1 MFIDRARI
9 YVEAGNG
16 GDGMSSFRREKF
28 VEKGGPNGGNGGR
41 GGDVILVADKN
52 LNTLIDFRYKRKYVA
67 KRGGQGGTK
76 NCTGMRADNVYVKVP
91 MGTLVRDDVTGAV
104 MADLTEDGQEYIAAK
119 GGRGGKGNAC
129 YVTSTN
135 RAPTFAEKGEP
146 GENRWLKLELK
157 LLADVGLVGYPSVG
171 KSSIIAQVS
180 AARPEIA
187 AYHFT
192 TLSPVLGVVRIDEE
206 RSFVLADIPG
216 LIEGAHEGVGLGH
229 DFLRHVERTKVL
241 LHIVDVAGVD
251 GRDPI
256 EDFDKINNELAQYS
270 ERLARRKQL
279 VVANKMDLP
288 EAQENFGRLKEYVEA
303 KGYEI
308 TKASAATGEGLRELM
323 FQAYELLEA
332 YVPEEDEQELSRFD
346 EIDPDSYEIVVG
358 NDTDYEVRGKNIER
372 LVAMTNFDNDEALYR
387 FQLIWKR
394 LGIDEALKE
403 KGVQEG
409 ETVRIRDMV
418 FEYKENQLYIIT
430 NLLFLARGKMFNV
443 PWV

>member
-9 YVEAGNG
+9 YVEAGAG

-41 GGDVILVADKN
+41 GGSVILRADKN
-52 LNTLIDFRYKRKYVA
+52 LNTLIDFRYKRKFVA
-67 KRGGQGGTK
+67 KRGGQGGNS
-76 NCTGMRADNVYVKVP
+76 NCTGHRADDVIVKVP
-91 MGTLVRDDVTGAV
+91 MGTLVRDDATGV
-104 MADLTEDGQEYIAAK
+104 RLADLIEDGQEYVVAK

-129 YVTSTN
+129 YATSTN

-146 GENRWLKLELK
+146 GENRWVKLELK

-192 TLSPVLGVVRIDEE
+192 TLTPVLGVVRIDAE

-216 LIEGAHEGVGLGH
+216 LIEGAHQGVGLGY

-241 LHIVDVAGVD
+241 LHVLDVSGTD

-256 EDFDKINNELAQYS
+256 DDFEKINFELKEYS
-270 ERLARRKQL
+270 DKLARRKQL

-288 EAQENFGRLKEYVEA
+288 EGRENFERVRKYVEE
-303 KGYEI
+303 KGFEI
-308 TKASAATGEGLRELM
+308 MPVSAATGDGLQALM
-323 FQAYELLEA
+323 FKAYEMLQDF
-332 YVPEEDEQELSRFD
+332 VPEEDEEENLLIE
-346 EIDPDSYEIVVG
+346 EIDPDSFEVVPG
-358 NDTDYEVRGKNIER
+358 NDTDFEVRGKNIER

-387 FQLIWKR
+387 FQLIWKS
-394 LGIDEALKE
+394 LKIDDALKE
-403 KGVQEG
+403 AGITEG
-409 ETVRIRDMV
+409 QTVRIRDMV
-418 FEYKENQLYIIT
+418 FEFKEY
-430 NLLFLARGKMFNV
+430 
-443 PWV
+443 

>member
-9 YVEAGNG
+9 YVEAGDG

-41 GGDVILVADKN
+41 GGDVVLIADKN

-76 NCTGMRADNVYVKVP
+76 NCTGMRADTVFVKVP

-104 MADLTEDGQEYIAAK
+104 MADLVEDGQQYTAAK

-192 TLSPVLGVVRIDEE
+192 TLSPVLGVVRLDEE

-229 DFLRHVERTKVL
+229 DFCVMWSAPRCCCTLWMWPALTVVTLSRILTKLTTSWQNTASDWRAASSWWLPTRWICRRHRKTLPVLRNTSRPRATISARPVL
-241 LHIVDVAGVD
+241 L
-251 GRDPI
+251 
-256 EDFDKINNELAQYS
+256 Q
-270 ERLARRKQL
+270 
-279 VVANKMDLP
+279 
-288 EAQENFGRLKEYVEA
+288 A
-303 KGYEI
+303 K
-308 TKASAATGEGLRELM
+308 ACVS
-323 FQAYELLEA
+323 
-332 YVPEEDEQELSRFD
+332 
-346 EIDPDSYEIVVG
+346 
-358 NDTDYEVRGKNIER
+358 
-372 LVAMTNFDNDEALYR
+372 
-387 FQLIWKR
+387 
-394 LGIDEALKE
+394 
-403 KGVQEG
+403 
-409 ETVRIRDMV
+409 
-418 FEYKENQLYIIT
+418 
-430 NLLFLARGKMFNV
+430 
-443 PWV
+443 

>member
-1 MFIDRARI
+1 MVLPGSKLPSTATMP
-9 YVEAGNG
+9 AG
-16 GDGMSSFRREKF
+16 
-28 VEKGGPNGGNGGR
+28 
-41 GGDVILVADKN
+41 KN

-418 FEYKENQLYIIT
+418 FEYKEN
-430 NLLFLARGKMFNV
+430 
-443 PWV
+443 